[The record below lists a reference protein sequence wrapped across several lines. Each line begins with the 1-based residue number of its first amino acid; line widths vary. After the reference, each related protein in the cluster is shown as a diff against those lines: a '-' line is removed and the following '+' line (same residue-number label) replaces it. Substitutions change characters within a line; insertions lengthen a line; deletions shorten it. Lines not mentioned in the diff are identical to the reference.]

1 MKDTKLEDENSISRA
16 PSPQNP
22 KLMEVSIPTGVFLFR
37 ENDNAD
43 NFYIIQEGS
52 IEISI
57 ENGTHVLATLTKGG
71 SFGELAL
78 LGRGRRLA
86 SAMASTQTTCLEIS
100 MTWMQS
106 ELDRGLP
113 SVKSMFA
120 GLAMQLQQT
129 NTAEVALRGP
139 DLAPNSM
146 IALPGAES
154 KSDLLDIFL
163 RSGSYRSIPLR
174 STVDIRN
181 HIANGRALVT
191 AEKGL
196 IAKRGLGT
204 VEFGEGGVIGL
215 AECLAGTPVE
225 DEFNFIAGRASVTA
239 WIVDTSTALAT
250 IKRQNAGIIGI
261 LRGLTAAITKSDVS
275 ARFAK

>member
-1 MKDTKLEDENSISRA
+1 
-16 PSPQNP
+16 
-22 KLMEVSIPTGVFLFR
+22 MEVSIPAGVFLFK
-37 ENDNAD
+37 ENDPAD
-43 NFYIIQEGS
+43 NFYIIQQGS

-86 SAMASTQTTCLEIS
+86 SAMASSHTTCLEIS
-100 MTWMQS
+100 MAWMQS

-129 NTAEVALRGP
+129 NTAEVALRDP
-139 DLAPNSM
+139 DLSPNSM
-146 IALPGAES
+146 IALPGPES

-181 HIANGRALVT
+181 HIANGRALVA

-196 IAKRGLGT
+196 MAKRGSGT
-204 VEFGEGGVIGL
+204 IEFGEGGVIGL

-239 WIVDTSTALAT
+239 WIVDTSTAMAT

-261 LRGLTAAITKSDVS
+261 LRGLTSAITKSDVS
-275 ARFAK
+275 GRFAK

>member
-57 ENGTHVLATLTKGG
+57 ENGAHVLATLTKGG

-191 AEKGL
+191 AEKDL